1 MSIESAYS
9 FGLFTAAVIYGVYH
23 LGYTRGYDL
32 ARRLHD
38 LAGGN
43 AGDKVLREY
52 HPAESSGFI
61 RRAPV
66 DLHTAP
72 DV

>member
-1 MSIESAYS
+1 MSIESAYT
-9 FGLFTAAVIYGVYH
+9 FGLVTAGIVIAVYQ
-23 LGYTRGYDL
+23 LGYNRGYDL

-52 HPAESSGFI
+52 HPAEASGFT
-61 RRAPV
+61 RRSPV